1 MKGVSRYIYTLI
13 LLLFVILVLPQV
25 RSIFQE
31 GGERWLYVLLL
42 SFSLSFILT
51 PLMRTVARRLGIFDM
66 PDARKIHTDPVPLLG
81 GVGIVISFLFS
92 IYMNGIYSKELLGV
106 ILSSLVFFS
115 SGIWD
120 DLREGGLPSTVRVP
134 MQILS
139 FVVLV
144 SFGVYA
150 VILRPDP
157 LGMAFNLSITF
168 LWVIGVANAMNFF
181 DGMDGLATGLSIII
195 ASFLAIVAFQTD
207 QPFLGWLSLAVLGSC
222 LGFLPYNFRLR
233 GGATIFLGDGGSNFL
248 GFVLASL
255 AIMGEWSERSLVASL
270 VTPVLIFSIL
280 IYDMTYITISRMY
293 RGKVKTIREW
303 LEYTGRDHLHHR
315 MEALLLS
322 RRKSVLFIYLIAFTV
337 SLNALVLRE
346 ATATEAWLLLGQA
359 IAIFVVLAILETA
372 AARRNRRRG

>member
-115 SGIWD
+115 SGLWD

-255 AIMGEWSERSLVASL
+255 AIMGEWSESSLVASL

-280 IYDMTYITISRMY
+280 IYDMTYITISRIY

>member
-1 MKGVSRYIYTLI
+1 MRVSRYIYILI
-13 LLLFVILVLPQV
+13 LLLFITLVLPQV
-25 RSIFQE
+25 RAIFQE
-31 GGERWLYVLLL
+31 GGQRWLYVLLL

-51 PLMRTVARRLGIFDM
+51 PLMRAVARRLCIFDM

-115 SGIWD
+115 SGLWD

-150 VILRPDP
+150 VILRPDL

-280 IYDMTYITISRMY
+280 IYDMTYITISRIY

>member
-1 MKGVSRYIYTLI
+1 MRELLRPFFILVLLLFI
-13 LLLFVILVLPQV
+13 LLLLPPV

-51 PLMRTVARRLGIFDM
+51 PLMRVVATRIGVFDI
-66 PDARKIHTDPVPLLG
+66 PDTRKIHTSPVPLLG

-106 ILSSLVFFS
+106 VLSSLVFFS
-115 SGIWD
+115 SGLWD

-150 VILRPDP
+150 VILRPHLP
-157 LGMAFNLSITF
+157 GMAFNLFITF
-168 LWVIGVANAMNFF
+168 LWVIGIGNAMNFF

-195 ASFLAIVAFQTD
+195 ASFLGIVAFQTD

-233 GGATIFLGDGGSNFL
+233 EGATIFLGDGGSNFL

-280 IYDMTYITISRMY
+280 IYDMTYITIRRIY
-293 RGKVKTIREW
+293 RGEVKTIREW
-303 LEYTGRDHLHHR
+303 MEYTGRDHLHHR

-322 RRKSVLFIYLIAFTV
+322 RRKSVLFIYLIVFTV

-346 ATATEAWLLLGQA
+346 ATAIEAWLLLGQA
-359 IAIFVVLAILETA
+359 ISVFVVLAILETA
-372 AARRNRRRG
+372 AARKNRRD